1 MAQTFQGDENGQR
14 SDLPDNAGESP
25 MDYQIT
31 GGKIIDPGH
40 FEGAG
45 DVHVVDGKIAGVVPA
60 GSPPPAGKTSKIPR
74 PDLRIIDA
82 RGKIVSPGLI
92 DLHVH
97 LREPGFEHK
106 ETIATGCRAA
116 VCGGFSAV
124 CCMANTRPV
133 NDDAGVTELILERA
147 AQAGLARVY
156 PVAAVT
162 RGLEGRVLCDFESL
176 KAAGAAALSDD
187 GRPLVDSR
195 LMRLAMEKAAQ
206 LNLPVIS
213 HSEDPYLVEGGVM
226 NEGPVA
232 RGLGVAGIP
241 NAAES
246 IMVLREIALSELT
259 GAPVHIAHVSTRES
273 VRAIRAAKDRGV
285 PVTAETAPHYFT
297 LTDEAVRRLGADAKM
312 NPPLRSEADRLAI
325 RRGLADGTIDCIAT
339 DHAPHAPE
347 EKGAGLEKAPNG
359 IIGLETAVSVSLS
372 LVEEGI
378 LSLTGLI
385 AKMASIP
392 ARILGIPCGLRVG
405 MPADITLI
413 DPNLEYTIEPSLFR
427 SRSRNSPFVGMKAK
441 GKPVMTMVAGRIVF
455 EDLL

>member
-1 MAQTFQGDENGQR
+1 MNIH
-14 SDLPDNAGESP
+14 
-25 MDYQIT
+25 IT
-31 GGKIIDPGH
+31 GGRIVDPGR
-40 FEGAG
+40 FDGVGEI
-45 DVHVVDGKIAGVVPA
+45 HVVDGTIAAVVPS
-60 GSPPPAGKTSKIPR
+60 GSAPPEPRAASKSSQ

-106 ETIATGCRAA
+106 ETIESGCRAA
-116 VCGGFSAV
+116 VCGGFTAV

-133 NDDAGVTELILERA
+133 NDDASVTRFILARA
-147 AQAGLARVY
+147 ARAGLARVY
-156 PVAAVT
+156 PVAAIT
-162 RGLEGRVLCDFESL
+162 KGLDGRILCDFENL

-187 GRPLVDSR
+187 GRPLLDSR
-195 LMRLAMEKAAQ
+195 IMRQALERAGQ

-232 RGLGVAGIP
+232 RELGVAGIP

-259 GAPVHIAHVSTRES
+259 GCPVHIAHVSTRES
-273 VRAIRAAKDRGV
+273 VRAIRQAKRRGV
-285 PVTAETAPHYFT
+285 PVTAETAPHYFM
-297 LTDEAVRRLGADAKM
+297 LTEESVRRHGADAKM
-312 NPPLRSEADRLAI
+312 NPPLRSEKDRSAVRQALS
-325 RRGLADGTIDCIAT
+325 DGTLDCIAT

-347 EKGAGLEKAPNG
+347 EKAAGLEKAPNG
-359 IIGLETAVSVSLS
+359 IIGLETAVPLGLS
-372 LVEEGI
+372 LVAEG
-378 LSLTGLI
+378 LLPLDGLI
-385 AKMASIP
+385 AKMSTVP
-392 ARILGIPCGLRVG
+392 ARILGVPCGLKAG

-413 DPNLEYTIEPSLFR
+413 DPDHEFTIEPSLFQ

-441 GKPVMTMVAGRIVF
+441 GKAVMTMVAGRIVY
-455 EDLL
+455 EDNL